1 MVMHSQRYSGPAFRF
16 VFFGT
21 SFFATEILNALEQYG
36 LSPSLIVA
44 TPDTPQGRKLILTP
58 LRPKSGQRVEES
70 KSSNPRHSK
79 MAWLLNDSPKKMP
92 IYFWSRR
99 TVKSSPSDF

>member
-70 KSSNPRHSK
+70 SLQPETLKDGVALKAHPRKCRS
-79 MAWLLNDSPKKMP
+79 
-92 IYFWSRR
+92 IFGRVVR
-99 TVKSSPSDF
+99 